1 MKMKKYLAD
10 GYFEKV
16 TDVSVE
22 YLKENN
28 IHAVLVDLDNTTL
41 DLKGNI
47 LEGLEKWHE
56 KVAAE
61 GIEVMILTNSNQKK
75 RIKKVAKALDIHYIL
90 FACKPFKRG
99 FKKAQKILDL
109 PYENI
114 ALIGDQIY
122 TDILGANKVGMH
134 SILVDPIIESTDY
147 FFTIIKRPFE
157 RRIKE
162 TYYLEYENGEYV
174 NPEMGNIID
183 EEDEKNENKEEYTE
197 ENDN

>member
-1 MKMKKYLAD
+1 MKKYLAN
-10 GYFEKV
+10 GYFKKV
-16 TDVSVE
+16 TDIPVE

-56 KVAAE
+56 KVATE

-99 FKKAQKILDL
+99 FKKAQKILNI

-114 ALIGDQIY
+114 ALVGDQIY
-122 TDILGANKVGMH
+122 TDIVGANKVGMH

-147 FFTIIKRPFE
+147 LFTIMKRPFE
-157 RRIKE
+157 RKIKR
-162 TYYLEYENGEYV
+162 TYYLKYENGEFV
-174 NPEMGNIID
+174 NT
-183 EEDEKNENKEEYTE
+183 EKNNVVEDKENE
-197 ENDN
+197 